1 MDNELFSGIHKSG
14 NSDVDINIQIETAS
28 IAYMYACSLYAT
40 GQIDEDQFNRM
51 IEKYHHLIKRQHHHH
66 GPSSFRPENDR
77 TTVKLLGPVRRL
89 SR

>member
-14 NSDVDINIQIETAS
+14 NSNVDINIQLETAS

-40 GQIDEDQFNRM
+40 GQIDEDQFNNM
-51 IEKYHHLIKRQHHHH
+51 IEKYHHLINKHHHKH
-66 GPSSFRPENDR
+66 ERSFRPENDR
-77 TTVKLLGPVRRL
+77 TKVKLLGPVRRL